1 MAGSLVLL
9 TGCGSVVTG
18 TPRAEGSYGGSDSQ
32 EFANV
37 LQECE
42 AVTDEQIAGAVGA
55 DAVGRGFFGA
65 ICRWDG
71 IGAAGPIKIT
81 FNWFETGTLDHERAA
96 FEHLGYVVAKID
108 INGSGGY
115 EVRQPADP
123 QSCGVSASAPAGECS
138 GGGSPSH
145 KAARIRATRRQS
157 SAL

>member
-1 MAGSLVLL
+1 MKFEGAVKRIRIGLALAGSLVLL

-71 IGAAGPIKIT
+71 IGTAGPIKIT
-81 FNWFETGTLDHERAA
+81 STGSRRAPSITSALHSSTWDTWWRKSTSTAVAGTRFASRPIRRAA
-96 FEHLGYVVAKID
+96 G
-108 INGSGGY
+108 
-115 EVRQPADP
+115 
-123 QSCGVSASAPAGECS
+123 
-138 GGGSPSH
+138 
-145 KAARIRATRRQS
+145 
-157 SAL
+157 